1 MNAEHTARVA
11 WRALAPT
18 YALRIGGESFE
29 VDSLTHASIL
39 YQELRDASGCGANQW
54 PDGFL
59 ELDGTIYRI
68 SYNGRVWNGATLEM
82 EAA

>member
-1 MNAEHTARVA
+1 MNTEQTARVA
-11 WRALAPT
+11 WRAAAPT
-18 YALRIGGESFE
+18 YSLRISGERFE

-39 YQELRDASGCGANQW
+39 YQELRDASGCGASHW
-54 PDGFL
+54 PDGFV
-59 ELDGTIYRI
+59 EVDGTLYRI